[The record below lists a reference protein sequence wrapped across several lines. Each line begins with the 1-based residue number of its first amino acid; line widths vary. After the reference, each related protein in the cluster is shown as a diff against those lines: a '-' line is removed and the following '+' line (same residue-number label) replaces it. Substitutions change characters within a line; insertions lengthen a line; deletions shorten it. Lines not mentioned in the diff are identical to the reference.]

1 MPPRRLELAM
11 AQKSAQA
18 IKSVEHIPSTEH
30 GRGFPPFDSTTF
42 ASQLLW
48 LALTFI
54 ALYLLMSRVALPRI
68 GSILETRRQR
78 VDGDLAEAQRLKD
91 QSDAAI
97 AAHEKALAEAR
108 GRAQAL
114 ANDTREKAAA
124 ATEARRKEVDAKLN
138 ARIAEAEKTIAA
150 TRSAAMANVH
160 SVASDTVPAIV
171 ERLIGIA
178 PESKEVAEAVSNVLK
193 R

>member
-18 IKSVEHIPSTEH
+18 LESVEHIPSTEH

-68 GSILETRRQR
+68 GSILEARRQR

-124 ATEARRKEVDAKLN
+124 AAEARRKEVDAKLN

-178 PESKEVAEAVSNVLK
+178 PESKDVAEAVSNVLK